1 MKQLLTSLTA
11 LLLVSGSCTPDEE
24 PEATIRIDLA
34 RRGADIP
41 ASMYGIFFEE
51 INHAGDGG
59 LYAELIQNRGFEDSS
74 VPEGYTVKGDRIFP
88 PTDRANHLTGHVPI
102 PTCRSAGTRT
112 RFRPGG
118 SNSSR
123 DRGHR
128 PN

>member
-11 LLLVSGSCTPDEE
+11 LLLASGGCTSGEE

-74 VPEGYTVKGDRIFP
+74 VPEGYTVKRGPD
-88 PTDRANHLTGHVPI
+88 L
-102 PTCRSAGTRT
+102 SAG
-112 RFRPGG
+112 RPDKPPDGG
-118 SNSSR
+118 TSPSR
-123 DRGHR
+123 
-128 PN
+128 PVVPLEP

>member
-11 LLLVSGSCTPDEE
+11 LLLVSGGCTPDEE

-74 VPEGYTVKGDRIFP
+74 VPEGYTVKGTGSFRR
-88 PTDRANHLTGHVPI
+88 PTGQT
-102 PTCRSAGTRT
+102 T
-112 RFRPGG
+112 
-118 SNSSR
+118 
-123 DRGHR
+123 
-128 PN
+128 

>member
-11 LLLVSGSCTPDEE
+11 LLLVSGGCTPDEE

-59 LYAELIQNRGFEDSS
+59 LYAELSRTADS
-74 VPEGYTVKGDRIFP
+74 
-88 PTDRANHLTGHVPI
+88 
-102 PTCRSAGTRT
+102 RT
-112 RFRPGG
+112 RP
-118 SNSSR
+118 SR
-123 DRGHR
+123 KGI
-128 PN
+128 P